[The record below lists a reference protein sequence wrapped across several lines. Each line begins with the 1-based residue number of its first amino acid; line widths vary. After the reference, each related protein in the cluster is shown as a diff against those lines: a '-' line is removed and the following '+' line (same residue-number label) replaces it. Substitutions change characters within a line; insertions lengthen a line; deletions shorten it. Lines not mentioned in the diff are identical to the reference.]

1 MMRKSPSRRMTRTWA
16 HCCAPLLLLAALP
29 ARAESVAPALRAAVV
44 RVEAAVDQASGGPA
58 LMQDLSEREKRTP
71 YERELLRRLKVG
83 AVGTGF
89 FVNAQGYLVTNAH
102 VVLTGVRYRNL
113 HLSQEEWASIRVL
126 LTTYRDLWVTVGE
139 GEEQRDYLAT
149 PVVIAEDLDLAVLRV
164 SLPPGETAGFSFLP
178 IAHSSTLRLED
189 AVLSLGFPE
198 YEFQFSRG
206 RVLSLIYGKTVHEE
220 MQLVQRTDPDTGQTI
235 TTVSG
240 TLSGPL
246 MRFQH
251 NARTGH
257 GSSGGPLLNARGEL
271 VGVAYALLSET
282 DPGGNTELRTDLN
295 LGIASDVLI
304 RLLQENSVFL
314 TEVKP

>member
-1 MMRKSPSRRMTRTWA
+1 
-16 HCCAPLLLLAALP
+16 
-29 ARAESVAPALRAAVV
+29 
-44 RVEAAVDQASGGPA
+44 
-58 LMQDLSEREKRTP
+58 
-71 YERELLRRLKVG
+71 
-83 AVGTGF
+83 
-89 FVNAQGYLVTNAH
+89 VNAQGYLVTNAH

-113 HLSQEEWASIRVL
+113 HLSPEEWASIRVL

>member
-1 MMRKSPSRRMTRTWA
+1 MRSRL
-16 HCCAPLLLLAALP
+16 HFCLLLLALSALP
-29 ARAESVAPALRAAVV
+29 ARADSVAPALRAAVV

-58 LMQDLSEREKRTP
+58 LMHELSEREKLTP

-89 FVNAQGYLVTNAH
+89 FVNSQGYLVTNAH
-102 VVLTGVRYRNL
+102 VVLGGVRYRNL
-113 HLSQEEWASIRVL
+113 HLAPEEWDSIRVL

-149 PVVIAEDLDLAVLRV
+149 SVAIAEDLDLAVLKV
-164 SLPPGETAGFSFLP
+164 SLPPGETAALSSLP
-178 IAHSSTLRLED
+178 LAHSGTLRVDD

-198 YEFQFSRG
+198 YEFRFSRG

-240 TLSGPL
+240 TSNGPL

-251 NARTGH
+251 NAHTGH
-257 GSSGGPLLNARGEL
+257 GSSGGPLLNARDEV
-271 VGVAYALLSET
+271 VGIAYALLSET
-282 DPGGNTELRTDLN
+282 DPEGNTELRTDLN

-304 RLLQENSVFL
+304 RLLKENRVPF
-314 TEVKP
+314 TEVSP